1 MQIGFEK
8 RMAKY
13 HGNHNDNHMLVIE
26 GRQSSPLGVQSTLG
40 GEFNARENTHR
51 RKASETTQVRVC
63 EPQSN
68 LSLEYV
74 IGSSA
79 KGCKSDALAFEPHT
93 YFGRMNEIILNCV
106 MRMLCFYV
114 MSNRGFAFEIRN
126 NHNNTNN
133 NV

>member
-1 MQIGFEK
+1 
-8 RMAKY
+8 MAKY

-68 LSLEYV
+68 LSPLSKPQICDRI
-74 IGSSA
+74 IGKGLQVRRSS
-79 KGCKSDALAFEPHT
+79 
-93 YFGRMNEIILNCV
+93 I
-106 MRMLCFYV
+106 
-114 MSNRGFAFEIRN
+114 
-126 NHNNTNN
+126 
-133 NV
+133 